1 MVVDQS
7 ADSWDLI
14 VAKEVL
20 IEVNLADVCAA
31 RERRDNALR
40 SRRAQENTTFEVC
53 YCAKSWISA

>member
-20 IEVNLADVCAA
+20 IEVNLADICTA
-31 RERRDNALR
+31 RERRDDALHF
-40 SRRAQENTTFEVC
+40 RRTQENRTLEV
-53 YCAKSWISA
+53 S